1 VNAQLETI
9 AALMALRAAAFH
21 VTELCDQALLGTD
34 QDARVALRTLPRGI
48 RVLHTRAQRA
58 LTALEAEEQG

>member
-1 VNAQLETI
+1 VYFQLSTG
-9 AALMALRAAAFH
+9 LDKLRNLC
-21 VTELCDQALLGTD
+21 ELCDQALLGTD